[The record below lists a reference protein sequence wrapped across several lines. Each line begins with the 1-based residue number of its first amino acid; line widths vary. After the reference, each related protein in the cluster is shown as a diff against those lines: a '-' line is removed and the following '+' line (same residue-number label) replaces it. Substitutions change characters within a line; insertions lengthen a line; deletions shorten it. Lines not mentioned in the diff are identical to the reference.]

1 MINGGGGDGAQPRRH
16 STDYS
21 PNLNPTELVL
31 AKFKTLLC
39 KADKRSIAAMV

>member
-1 MINGGGGDGAQPRRH
+1 MQQHDNLIGGEWTRGSA
-16 STDYS
+16 YS